1 MACMQCKFIC
11 MIFSIYKLT
20 VLVQSNQNDGVDN
33 WLETMVLL
41 KPALIVRFPI
51 LAWVGIGNLAV
62 TDSPHQ
68 IKSLTYLVVF
78 YEWMPF

>member
-1 MACMQCKFIC
+1 MQCKFIC

>member
-51 LAWVGIGNLAV
+51 LAWVGNLAV